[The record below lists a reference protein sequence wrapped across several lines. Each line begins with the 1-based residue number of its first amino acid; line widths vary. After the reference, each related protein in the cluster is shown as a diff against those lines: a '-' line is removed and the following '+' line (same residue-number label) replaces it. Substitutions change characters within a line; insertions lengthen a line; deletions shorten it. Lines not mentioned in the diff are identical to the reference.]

1 MKKSSTSL
9 SAEQTV
15 ADLAHLSWCALVS
28 LHIAR
33 QEGKAL
39 SPLTTHTFLLSWLA
53 SAQKQRRFPRSVALD
68 IDSLLR
74 LGRSKSAAAN
84 LLQRLEYLYES
95 CSGPVR
101 QQSELFRLTFAI
113 EALKSRGWLNAVV
126 TDKEWA
132 TPALLEEYAN
142 VPALL
147 VRRSELTLNFSEEG
161 VLLNPVEFIATGD
174 DHTISSEFT
183 SQELHHSIKAI
194 PHAGYKIILTPVPE
208 AGIDT
213 TT

>member
-1 MKKSSTSL
+1 MKKSSTCL

-15 ADLAHLSWCALVS
+15 ADQAHLSWCALVS

-33 QEGKAL
+33 HEGTAL

-53 SAQKQRRFPRSVALD
+53 SAQKQRRFPRSVAPD

-74 LGRSKSAAAN
+74 LGRSRGAAAN

-101 QQSELFRLTFAI
+101 QRSELFRLTSAI
-113 EALKSRGWLNAVV
+113 EALKSQGWLNAVV

-132 TPALLEEYAN
+132 TAALLEEYAN

-147 VRRSELTLNFSEEG
+147 VRRSELTLNFSEAG
-161 VLLNPVEFIATGD
+161 VLLNPIEFIATGD
-174 DHTISSEFT
+174 DHTISNEFT
-183 SQELHHSIKAI
+183 SQELHYNIEAI
-194 PHAGYKIILTPVPE
+194 PRTGYKIVLTPVPE
-208 AGIDT
+208 TEISLK
-213 TT
+213 

>member
-1 MKKSSTSL
+1 MKKTLTTCL
-9 SAEQTV
+9 SPEQTV

-33 QEGKAL
+33 LEGKAQ

-53 SAQKQRRFPRSVALD
+53 SAQKQRRFPRSAAPD

-74 LGRSKSAAAN
+74 LGRSRGAAAN
-84 LLQRLEYLYES
+84 LLQRLEYLHES
-95 CSGPVR
+95 CSSPVR

-113 EALKSRGWLNAVV
+113 EALKSQGWLNAVV
-126 TDKEWA
+126 TDEEWT
-132 TPALLEEYAN
+132 TPALLEEYAS

-147 VRRSELTLNFSEEG
+147 VRRSELTLNFSEAG

-174 DHTISSEFT
+174 NHIICNEFIR
-183 SQELHHSIKAI
+183 QGLHHSIEVL
-194 PHAGYKIILTPVPE
+194 PHAGYKIVLTPE
-208 AGIDT
+208 
-213 TT
+213 